1 MGIPYFFYNIVNKY
15 KNIISE
21 KKPDN
26 IDIYAIDFNGL
37 IHKIVEKNID
47 KSEDIMIEEL
57 HKLIIEQYKNFT
69 PSHMYICTDG
79 VAPLA
84 KIIQQR
90 KRRYLTVF
98 RNKLDNITV
107 KWDKNAISPNTNFM
121 KKLDY
126 YFKNNLS
133 NNINYSGS
141 DENGEGEHKI
151 FDKLIQHNND
161 DIVVINGLDAD
172 LIILS
177 LLSEKNNI
185 YLMREDNVYLNINK
199 LKQYIITELK
209 IKWKLFSSINNKD
222 LIESYCVMCSLLGN
236 DFLPC
241 LLTLNIK
248 KGGLDKLLS
257 ITGLAIENNGLLV
270 YDNSINY
277 NCLTEI
283 FERISETEKEDL
295 YKEIE
300 NYNKLKPFKNELKS
314 DNYGLKN
321 KDILTSL
328 IFNDINKWRNLYYK
342 NIYNINIHK
351 DNQLVNSSTFNYIKG
366 IYWTYNYY
374 KKFDLDY
381 EWYFPY
387 NYPPISLDIFNYIKS
402 NNINCIENKG
412 TFLNPDIQLLIIL
425 PLESIELIKDE
436 NKKYMT
442 DISEGLRHLYPSSYK
457 IQTFLKT
464 ELHECCPIL
473 PTLNI
478 NKIKKI
484 II

>member
-1 MGIPYFFYNIVNKY
+1 
-15 KNIISE
+15 
-21 KKPDN
+21 
-26 IDIYAIDFNGL
+26 
-37 IHKIVEKNID
+37 
-47 KSEDIMIEEL
+47 
-57 HKLIIEQYKNFT
+57 
-69 PSHMYICTDG
+69 
-79 VAPLA
+79 
-84 KIIQQR
+84 
-90 KRRYLTVF
+90 
-98 RNKLDNITV
+98 
-107 KWDKNAISPNTNFM
+107 
-121 KKLDY
+121 
-126 YFKNNLS
+126 
-133 NNINYSGS
+133 
-141 DENGEGEHKI
+141 
-151 FDKLIQHNND
+151 
-161 DIVVINGLDAD
+161 
-172 LIILS
+172 
-177 LLSEKNNI
+177 
-185 YLMREDNVYLNINK
+185 MREDNVYLNINK

-387 NYPPISLDIFNYIKS
+387 NSPPISLDIFNYIKS